1 MDRLD
6 PLKRPG
12 EGRKMRTTVHELLQ
26 LLTLDL
32 LIDQEEEVVPQDS
45 VELS

>member
-1 MDRLD
+1 
-6 PLKRPG
+6 
-12 EGRKMRTTVHELLQ
+12 MRTTVHELLQ